1 MFTLIKSFAFNF
13 ASEFVKRAYNFTYSE
28 KSVKSFS
35 IKITIFLM
43 LVRKRMD
50 EIVNLDLEDFL
61 GRLII
66 TPLGEFI
73 LQHKT

>member
-1 MFTLIKSFAFNF
+1 M
-13 ASEFVKRAYNFTYSE
+13 V
-28 KSVKSFS
+28 
-35 IKITIFLM
+35 
-43 LVRKRMD
+43 D

-61 GRLII
+61 WRLII